1 MLQFIENDQTSLAE
15 YVRSIGRGLIL
26 FDGRPAA
33 GKTYL
38 AKCVARRLGCPT
50 LDGDTFLLGNGKPF
64 MSQLEFDKLGVAI
77 DNGLAGSPLL
87 LLSSAFAR
95 AVADRLK
102 RQPAAVV
109 WIEEVSAEM
118 LDIARECYDD
128 DDISANDA
136 VIGGVERPRLLT
148 EVEEYTVTYNARLS
162 PDRVYLNVVD

>member
-1 MLQFIENDQTSLAE
+1 MPQFIENDQMSLAD
-15 YVRSIGRGLIL
+15 YVRSIGRGLIA

-38 AKCVARRLGCPT
+38 ARLVAQQLGCPA
-50 LDGDTFLLGNGKPF
+50 LDGDDFLLGNGKPF
-64 MSQLEFDKLGVAI
+64 MSQLDFDKFGTAI
-77 DNGLAGSPLL
+77 GAGLASSPLL

-109 WIEEVSAEM
+109 WIEGVSAEM
-118 LDIARECYDD
+118 LDTARNCYH
-128 DDISANDA
+128 DDIFANDA
-136 VIGGVERPRLLT
+136 VIGGVRRPRLLT
-148 EVEEYTVTYNARLS
+148 EVEEYIATYKARLS